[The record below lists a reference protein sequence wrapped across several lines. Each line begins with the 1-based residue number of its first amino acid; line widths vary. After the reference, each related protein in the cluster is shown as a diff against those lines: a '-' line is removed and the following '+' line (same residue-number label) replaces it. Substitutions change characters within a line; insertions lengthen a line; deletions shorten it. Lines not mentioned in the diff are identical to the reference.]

1 MKTQVT
7 NPRFANG
14 RFVRSFF
21 EKVKKQH
28 IMNYSKKV
36 YSDDKKYV
44 ITLQDMEPLF
54 TADSLEESD
63 V

>member
-1 MKTQVT
+1 
-7 NPRFANG
+7 
-14 RFVRSFF
+14 
-21 EKVKKQH
+21 
-28 IMNYSKKV
+28 MNYSKKA

-54 TADSLEESD
+54 TADSFEESD